1 MLHAQNSVGFLRQG
15 GVEVSHKRKVVLR
28 VVIGLLVLCAISVLV
43 TYVVLRPARAIGPEQ
58 HHNTEPEPE
67 SDVPAPDPATVYVNG
82 TLYRC
87 VCDPEGAYIEISEA
101 EVSESQGD
109 AALSNAAWVNCDGTF
124 YRCECGSGEASME
137 IVVPTLTLRPY
148 TGAPGQTIR
157 VIGAS
162 FAPETSVV
170 LRLGVPNAGLS
181 KENLATSA
189 ADAHGVF
196 EVELT
201 LPTEWPGAQTPI
213 VERELVIAAVD
224 EAGGQTLAVVQFT
237 NAKGQ

>member
-1 MLHAQNSVGFLRQG
+1 M
-15 GVEVSHKRKVVLR
+15 SHKRKVVLR
-28 VVIGLLVLCAISVLV
+28 VVIGLLGLCAISVLV
-43 TYVVLRPARAIGPEQ
+43 TYVVLRPARAFGPGQ
-58 HHNTEPEPE
+58 QYNTEPEPE
-67 SDVPAPDPATVYVNG
+67 SDVSLPDPATVYING

-87 VCDPEGAYIEISEA
+87 VCDPEGAYIEISVVDE
-101 EVSESQGD
+101 SESQGD

-148 TGAPGQTIR
+148 TSTLGQTIR
-157 VIGAS
+157 VTGAS
-162 FAPETSVV
+162 FAPEIRVA

-181 KENLATSA
+181 KESLATA
-189 ADAHGVF
+189 IADADGAF
-196 EVELT
+196 ETELT

-224 EAGGQTLAVVQFT
+224 EARGQTLAVAQFT